1 MSVETGRR
9 RDPGRY
15 RPPPRSPQNFGQS
28 GIALLTSLQDLVASA
43 SAIDAHT
50 ESLTS
55 LVDIIDDP
63 MVDARRLVPI
73 VESDP
78 GLTAALLK
86 LCNSSMYNF
95 QRRIGSPREALV
107 LVGNLTF
114 ARLCFALSLEP
125 VLRRDL
131 PGYGLDLDGLWKHS
145 LTTAYGAASLVR
157 AMGQSE
163 LRDRAFTAGL
173 LHDIGKLVLDPELDR
188 LGTGSV
194 DEEEAAES
202 GDIPD
207 VGGLTTHQERR
218 LTGYDHAEAGA
229 ALLEQWDLPEQT
241 ISAVRWHH
249 EPERAGAHEAL
260 AHALFVAEK
269 VSGFAEEEDM
279 DERSMEEWLI
289 GTFDPDLVPLEPIR
303 HLMDSVSAKRQNI
316 LALAAGPIG

>member
-1 MSVETGRR
+1 M
-9 RDPGRY
+9 
-15 RPPPRSPQNFGQS
+15 
-28 GIALLTSLQDLVASA
+28 TSLQDLVASA
-43 SAIDAHT
+43 TSLDART
-50 ESLTS
+50 ESLTA

-63 MVDARRLVPI
+63 MIEARRLVPI
-73 VESDP
+73 VEADP
-78 GLTAALLK
+78 GLTVALLK

-188 LGTGSV
+188 LGNGFV
-194 DEEEAAES
+194 DVETAAEP
-202 GDIPD
+202 GDVPD
-207 VGGLTTHQERR
+207 VGGLTRAQERQ

-229 ALLEQWDLPEQT
+229 ALLESWDLPEQT
-241 ISAVRWHH
+241 VSAVRWHH
-249 EPERAGAHEAL
+249 DPERAGAHESL
-260 AHALFVAEK
+260 AYALFIAEK
-269 VSGFAEEEDM
+269 VSGFSELET
-279 DERSMEEWLI
+279 DERSLELWLA
-289 GTFDPDLVPLEPIR
+289 GTFDPDLVPLDPIR
-303 HLMDSVSAKRQNI
+303 SLVGNVNAKRQNI
-316 LALAAGPIG
+316 LALAAGPIV

>member
-1 MSVETGRR
+1 L
-9 RDPGRY
+9 
-15 RPPPRSPQNFGQS
+15 
-28 GIALLTSLQDLVASA
+28 ASLQDLVASA
-43 SAIDAHT
+43 MTIDTCT

-63 MVDARRLVPI
+63 MIEARRLVPI

-125 VLRRDL
+125 VLRRGL

-188 LGTGSV
+188 LGPGSADV
-194 DEEEAAES
+194 ETEAEP
-202 GDIPD
+202 GDYPDMFPD
-207 VGGLTTHQERR
+207 VGGLTVEQERR

-229 ALLEQWDLPEQT
+229 ALLESWDLPEQT
-241 ISAVRWHH
+241 VSAVRWHH
-249 EPERAGAHEAL
+249 EPEYAGAHESL
-260 AHALFVAEK
+260 AHALHVAEK
-269 VSGFAEEEDM
+269 VAGFAE
-279 DERSMEEWLI
+279 DEMSDNISVDLWLA

-303 HLMDSVSAKRQNI
+303 HLIDSVIAKRQNI
-316 LALAAGPIG
+316 LALAAGPIC